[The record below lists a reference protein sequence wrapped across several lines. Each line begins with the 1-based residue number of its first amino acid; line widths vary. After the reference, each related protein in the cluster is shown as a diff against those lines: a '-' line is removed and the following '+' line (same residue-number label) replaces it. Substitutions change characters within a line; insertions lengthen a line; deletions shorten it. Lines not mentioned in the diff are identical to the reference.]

1 MGSTTRPIM
10 ETFYLYDDRKLK
22 CSLDTDAK
30 SAPDGAPHYLTRN
43 GYSIISNLFHP
54 DKEFDLRETEKI
66 LSIIYEGDYKIANV
80 TDVFIDY
87 QECFELP
94 EHTGMSL
101 FIQIDT
107 NSYQPSSVNI
117 SSDCVNL
124 SNNEALF
131 FDRNKVCLSHQPVQ
145 SRYNLLGKLFN
156 KLTFR
161 KDDTFYRYIC
171 IDYVN
176 E

>member
-10 ETFYLYDDRKLK
+10 ETFYLYDDRRLK

-30 SAPDGAPHYLTRN
+30 SSSDGAPHYLTRH

-54 DKEFDLRETEKI
+54 DKEFDVKETEGI
-66 LSIIYEGDYKIANV
+66 LSNIYENNYKISNV
-80 TDVFIDY
+80 TDVFIDH
-87 QECFELP
+87 QEYFELP
-94 EHTGMSL
+94 EHNGMSL

-107 NSYQPSSVNI
+107 NSHQPSSVNI
-117 SSDCVNL
+117 SSDCINL
-124 SNNEALF
+124 INNEALL
-131 FDRNKVCLSHQPVQ
+131 FDRNRVCLSHQSVQ
-145 SRYNLLGKLFN
+145 SRYNRLGKLFN

>member
-1 MGSTTRPIM
+1 M

-30 SAPDGAPHYLTRN
+30 SAPDGAPHYLTRH

-54 DKEFDLRETEKI
+54 DKEFDLKETEDI
-66 LSIIYEGDYKIANV
+66 LSNIYGKGYKISNI
-80 TDVFIDY
+80 TDKFADY
-87 QECFELP
+87 QQCFELP
-94 EHTGMSL
+94 EHNGMSL

-124 SNNEALF
+124 SNNEALL
-131 FDRNKVCLSHQPVQ
+131 FDRNRVCLSHQPVE
-145 SRYNLLGKLFN
+145 SRYNRLGKLFN

-171 IDYVN
+171 IDYVK

>member
-30 SAPDGAPHYLTRN
+30 SAPDGAPHYLTRH

-54 DKEFDLRETEKI
+54 DKEFDLKETEDI
-66 LSIIYEGDYKIANV
+66 LSNIYGKGYKISNI
-80 TDVFIDY
+80 TDKFADY
-87 QECFELP
+87 QQCFELP
-94 EHTGMSL
+94 EHNGMSL

-107 NSYQPSSVNI
+107 NSHQPSSVNI
-117 SSDCVNL
+117 SSDRVNL
-124 SNNEALF
+124 INNEALL
-131 FDRNKVCLSHQPVQ
+131 FDRNRVCLSHQPVQ
-145 SRYNLLGKLFN
+145 SRYNRLGKLFN